1 MKHFSHSKKFISLLL
16 SVAVAMTMTLS
27 TVMTPLAAASV
38 SDLRQKLQEQQAA
51 LEKVNQQ
58 LKETQS
64 DKADAQA
71 LKTQLEQQKSLL
83 LSQIGTLTEQIGGL
97 DNDIVNKQDEINQK
111 QQEVDQKQAEY
122 DQRWAD
128 FKNRMRA
135 MQRLNDGGSIA
146 LLSSAT
152 NLYQLL
158 TFATTLEQIVSKDE
172 EICQQLEDE
181 HTQLEQQRAELEQA
195 KADLEATKADYEAQ
209 KAALN
214 SKTSELAENIFKAE
228 QEGGTQGVSSESISK
243 AEAEEQ
249 ALKEAQIEANKKVDE
264 AAKELDAALNAA
276 NQAYGN
282 ASIQCSLDFGRPLA
296 TYKYISCYFGGNGHR
311 GTDYAAPGGTEIYA
325 VSGGVVTAAAYHYSW
340 GYYVQVYHGKD
351 DNGNSYSTLYAHM
364 KSCAVQVGQTV
375 TAGQV
380 IGYLGHTGNTT
391 GNACHFE
398 MQVNGVL
405 TEPRYFTAYTGSDA
419 AELTQ
424 EKADEILAEAVLR
437 AASDQTTAVD
447 GAAALSGVDLFTLPV
462 VPPPQVSGYAPESG
476 HSGID
481 FAAEEGAGVYAVAGG
496 IVTAADYDVEK
507 GNYVVLDHG
516 GGLETEYQHMK
527 SLLVSAGQSVAQC
540 QILGY
545 VGSTGN
551 STGPHL
557 HFEARQDGAPADLT
571 GTALL
576 AE

>member
-58 LKETQS
+58 LKEAQS
-64 DKADAQA
+64 DKADAQS

-97 DNDIVNKQDEINQK
+97 DNEIVNKQDEINQK

-128 FKNRMRA
+128 FKDRMRA

-195 KADLEATKADYEAQ
+195 KADLEAKKADYEAQ

-214 SKTSELAENIFKAE
+214 SKTSELAENIS
-228 QEGGTQGVSSESISK
+228 QTNESISK

-364 KSCAVQVGQTV
+364 NSAPIVSVGQNV
-375 TAGQV
+375 SKGQ
-380 IGYLGHTGNTT
+380 T
-391 GNACHFE
+391 
-398 MQVNGVL
+398 
-405 TEPRYFTAYTGSDA
+405 
-419 AELTQ
+419 
-424 EKADEILAEAVLR
+424 
-437 AASDQTTAVD
+437 
-447 GAAALSGVDLFTLPV
+447 
-462 VPPPQVSGYAPESG
+462 
-476 HSGID
+476 
-481 FAAEEGAGVYAVAGG
+481 
-496 IVTAADYDVEK
+496 
-507 GNYVVLDHG
+507 
-516 GGLETEYQHMK
+516 
-527 SLLVSAGQSVAQC
+527 
-540 QILGY
+540 LGY

-551 STGPHL
+551 STGNHL
-557 HFEARQDGAPADLT
+557 HLEMKVNNVLVNVMNY
-571 GTALL
+571 LS
-576 AE
+576 

>member
-128 FKNRMRA
+128 FKDRMRA

-195 KADLEATKADYEAQ
+195 KADLEAKKADYEAQ

-214 SKTSELAENIFKAE
+214 SKTSELAENIS
-228 QEGGTQGVSSESISK
+228 QTDESISK

-296 TYKYISCYFGGNGHR
+296 TYKYVSCYFGGNGHR

-364 KSCAVQVGQTV
+364 NSAP
-375 TAGQV
+375 
-380 IGYLGHTGNTT
+380 I
-391 GNACHFE
+391 
-398 MQVNGVL
+398 
-405 TEPRYFTAYTGSDA
+405 
-419 AELTQ
+419 
-424 EKADEILAEAVLR
+424 
-437 AASDQTTAVD
+437 
-447 GAAALSGVDLFTLPV
+447 
-462 VPPPQVSGYAPESG
+462 VS
-476 HSGID
+476 
-481 FAAEEGAGVYAVAGG
+481 V
-496 IVTAADYDVEK
+496 
-507 GNYVVLDHG
+507 
-516 GGLETEYQHMK
+516 
-527 SLLVSAGQSVAQC
+527 GQSVSKGQT
-540 QILGY
+540 LGY

-551 STGPHL
+551 HL
-557 HFEARQDGAPADLT
+557 HLEMKVNNVLVNVMNY
-571 GTALL
+571 LS
-576 AE
+576 

>member
-58 LKETQS
+58 LKEAQS

-71 LKTQLEQQKSLL
+71 IKTQLEQQKSLL

-97 DNDIVNKQDEINQK
+97 DNEIVNKQDEINQK

-128 FKNRMRA
+128 FKDRMRA

-195 KADLEATKADYEAQ
+195 KADLEAKKADYEAQ

-214 SKTSELAENIFKAE
+214 SKTSELAENIS
-228 QEGGTQGVSSESISK
+228 QTDESISK

-296 TYKYISCYFGGNGHR
+296 TYKYVSCYFGGNGHR

-364 KSCAVQVGQTV
+364 NSAP
-375 TAGQV
+375 
-380 IGYLGHTGNTT
+380 I
-391 GNACHFE
+391 
-398 MQVNGVL
+398 
-405 TEPRYFTAYTGSDA
+405 
-419 AELTQ
+419 
-424 EKADEILAEAVLR
+424 
-437 AASDQTTAVD
+437 
-447 GAAALSGVDLFTLPV
+447 
-462 VPPPQVSGYAPESG
+462 VS
-476 HSGID
+476 
-481 FAAEEGAGVYAVAGG
+481 V
-496 IVTAADYDVEK
+496 
-507 GNYVVLDHG
+507 
-516 GGLETEYQHMK
+516 
-527 SLLVSAGQSVAQC
+527 GQSVSKGQR
-540 QILGY
+540 LGY

-551 STGPHL
+551 STGNHL
-557 HFEARQDGAPADLT
+557 HLEMKVNNVLVNVMNY
-571 GTALL
+571 LS
-576 AE
+576 

>member
-58 LKETQS
+58 LKEAQS

-128 FKNRMRA
+128 FKDRMRA

-214 SKTSELAENIFKAE
+214 NKTSELAENIS
-228 QEGGTQGVSSESISK
+228 QTDESISK

-364 KSCAVQVGQTV
+364 NSAP
-375 TAGQV
+375 
-380 IGYLGHTGNTT
+380 I
-391 GNACHFE
+391 
-398 MQVNGVL
+398 
-405 TEPRYFTAYTGSDA
+405 
-419 AELTQ
+419 
-424 EKADEILAEAVLR
+424 
-437 AASDQTTAVD
+437 
-447 GAAALSGVDLFTLPV
+447 
-462 VPPPQVSGYAPESG
+462 VS
-476 HSGID
+476 
-481 FAAEEGAGVYAVAGG
+481 V
-496 IVTAADYDVEK
+496 
-507 GNYVVLDHG
+507 
-516 GGLETEYQHMK
+516 
-527 SLLVSAGQSVAQC
+527 GQSVSKGQT
-540 QILGY
+540 LGY

-551 STGPHL
+551 STGNHL
-557 HFEARQDGAPADLT
+557 HLEMKVNNVLVNVMNY
-571 GTALL
+571 LS
-576 AE
+576 

>member
-71 LKTQLEQQKSLL
+71 IKTQLEQQKSLL

-128 FKNRMRA
+128 FKDRMRA

-195 KADLEATKADYEAQ
+195 KADLEATQADLETQ
-209 KAALN
+209 KTALDG
-214 SKTSELAENIFKAE
+214 KTNELAQNIS
-228 QEGGTQGVSSESISK
+228 QTDESISK

-296 TYKYISCYFGGNGHR
+296 TYKYVSCYFGGNGHR

-364 KSCAVQVGQTV
+364 NSAP
-375 TAGQV
+375 
-380 IGYLGHTGNTT
+380 I
-391 GNACHFE
+391 
-398 MQVNGVL
+398 
-405 TEPRYFTAYTGSDA
+405 
-419 AELTQ
+419 
-424 EKADEILAEAVLR
+424 
-437 AASDQTTAVD
+437 
-447 GAAALSGVDLFTLPV
+447 
-462 VPPPQVSGYAPESG
+462 VS
-476 HSGID
+476 
-481 FAAEEGAGVYAVAGG
+481 V
-496 IVTAADYDVEK
+496 
-507 GNYVVLDHG
+507 
-516 GGLETEYQHMK
+516 
-527 SLLVSAGQSVAQC
+527 GQSVSKGQT
-540 QILGY
+540 LGY

-551 STGPHL
+551 STGNHL
-557 HFEARQDGAPADLT
+557 HLEMKVNNVLVNVMNY
-571 GTALL
+571 LS
-576 AE
+576 

>member
-71 LKTQLEQQKSLL
+71 IKTQLEQQKSLL

-128 FKNRMRA
+128 FKDRMRA

-214 SKTSELAENIFKAE
+214 SKTSELAENIS
-228 QEGGTQGVSSESISK
+228 QTDESISK

-364 KSCAVQVGQTV
+364 NSAP
-375 TAGQV
+375 
-380 IGYLGHTGNTT
+380 I
-391 GNACHFE
+391 
-398 MQVNGVL
+398 
-405 TEPRYFTAYTGSDA
+405 
-419 AELTQ
+419 
-424 EKADEILAEAVLR
+424 
-437 AASDQTTAVD
+437 
-447 GAAALSGVDLFTLPV
+447 
-462 VPPPQVSGYAPESG
+462 VS
-476 HSGID
+476 
-481 FAAEEGAGVYAVAGG
+481 V
-496 IVTAADYDVEK
+496 
-507 GNYVVLDHG
+507 
-516 GGLETEYQHMK
+516 
-527 SLLVSAGQSVAQC
+527 GQSVSKGQT
-540 QILGY
+540 LGY

-551 STGPHL
+551 STGNHL
-557 HFEARQDGAPADLT
+557 HLEMKVNNVLVNVMNY
-571 GTALL
+571 LS
-576 AE
+576 

>member
-1 MKHFSHSKKFISLLL
+1 MKYFSHSKKYISLLL

-128 FKNRMRA
+128 FKDRMRA

-214 SKTSELAENIFKAE
+214 SKTSELAENIS
-228 QEGGTQGVSSESISK
+228 QTDESISK

-296 TYKYISCYFGGNGHR
+296 TYKYVSCYFGGNGHR

-364 KSCAVQVGQTV
+364 NSAP
-375 TAGQV
+375 
-380 IGYLGHTGNTT
+380 I
-391 GNACHFE
+391 
-398 MQVNGVL
+398 
-405 TEPRYFTAYTGSDA
+405 
-419 AELTQ
+419 
-424 EKADEILAEAVLR
+424 
-437 AASDQTTAVD
+437 
-447 GAAALSGVDLFTLPV
+447 
-462 VPPPQVSGYAPESG
+462 VS
-476 HSGID
+476 
-481 FAAEEGAGVYAVAGG
+481 V
-496 IVTAADYDVEK
+496 
-507 GNYVVLDHG
+507 
-516 GGLETEYQHMK
+516 
-527 SLLVSAGQSVAQC
+527 GQSVSKGQR
-540 QILGY
+540 LGY

-551 STGPHL
+551 STGNHL
-557 HFEARQDGAPADLT
+557 HLEMKVNNVLVNVMNY
-571 GTALL
+571 LS
-576 AE
+576 

>member
-58 LKETQS
+58 LKDAQS

-128 FKNRMRA
+128 FKDRMRA

-214 SKTSELAENIFKAE
+214 SKTSELAENIS
-228 QEGGTQGVSSESISK
+228 QTDESISK

-296 TYKYISCYFGGNGHR
+296 TYKYVSCYFGGNGHR

-364 KSCAVQVGQTV
+364 NSAP
-375 TAGQV
+375 
-380 IGYLGHTGNTT
+380 I
-391 GNACHFE
+391 
-398 MQVNGVL
+398 
-405 TEPRYFTAYTGSDA
+405 
-419 AELTQ
+419 
-424 EKADEILAEAVLR
+424 
-437 AASDQTTAVD
+437 
-447 GAAALSGVDLFTLPV
+447 
-462 VPPPQVSGYAPESG
+462 VS
-476 HSGID
+476 
-481 FAAEEGAGVYAVAGG
+481 V
-496 IVTAADYDVEK
+496 
-507 GNYVVLDHG
+507 
-516 GGLETEYQHMK
+516 
-527 SLLVSAGQSVAQC
+527 GQSVSKGQR
-540 QILGY
+540 LGY

-551 STGPHL
+551 STGNHL
-557 HFEARQDGAPADLT
+557 HLEMKVNNVLVNVMNY
-571 GTALL
+571 LS
-576 AE
+576 

>member
-1 MKHFSHSKKFISLLL
+1 MKHFSHSKKIISLLL

-58 LKETQS
+58 LKEAQS

-97 DNDIVNKQDEINQK
+97 DNEIVNKQDEINQK

-128 FKNRMRA
+128 FKDRMRA

-214 SKTSELAENIFKAE
+214 SKTSELAENIS
-228 QEGGTQGVSSESISK
+228 QTDESISK

-364 KSCAVQVGQTV
+364 NSAP
-375 TAGQV
+375 
-380 IGYLGHTGNTT
+380 I
-391 GNACHFE
+391 
-398 MQVNGVL
+398 
-405 TEPRYFTAYTGSDA
+405 
-419 AELTQ
+419 
-424 EKADEILAEAVLR
+424 
-437 AASDQTTAVD
+437 
-447 GAAALSGVDLFTLPV
+447 
-462 VPPPQVSGYAPESG
+462 VS
-476 HSGID
+476 
-481 FAAEEGAGVYAVAGG
+481 V
-496 IVTAADYDVEK
+496 
-507 GNYVVLDHG
+507 
-516 GGLETEYQHMK
+516 
-527 SLLVSAGQSVAQC
+527 GQSVSKGQK
-540 QILGY
+540 LGY

-551 STGPHL
+551 STGNHL
-557 HFEARQDGAPADLT
+557 HLEMKVNNVLVNVMNY
-571 GTALL
+571 LS
-576 AE
+576 

>member
-1 MKHFSHSKKFISLLL
+1 MKHFSHSKKSISLLL

-128 FKNRMRA
+128 FKDRMRA

-195 KADLEATKADYEAQ
+195 KADLEAKKADYEAQ

-214 SKTSELAENIFKAE
+214 SKTSELAENISQTDE
-228 QEGGTQGVSSESISK
+228 NISK

-364 KSCAVQVGQTV
+364 NSAP
-375 TAGQV
+375 
-380 IGYLGHTGNTT
+380 I
-391 GNACHFE
+391 
-398 MQVNGVL
+398 
-405 TEPRYFTAYTGSDA
+405 
-419 AELTQ
+419 
-424 EKADEILAEAVLR
+424 
-437 AASDQTTAVD
+437 
-447 GAAALSGVDLFTLPV
+447 
-462 VPPPQVSGYAPESG
+462 VS
-476 HSGID
+476 
-481 FAAEEGAGVYAVAGG
+481 V
-496 IVTAADYDVEK
+496 
-507 GNYVVLDHG
+507 
-516 GGLETEYQHMK
+516 
-527 SLLVSAGQSVAQC
+527 GQSVSKGQK
-540 QILGY
+540 LGY

-551 STGPHL
+551 STGNHL
-557 HFEARQDGAPADLT
+557 HLEMKVNNVLVNVMNY
-571 GTALL
+571 LS
-576 AE
+576 

>member
-27 TVMTPLAAASV
+27 TVMTPLAAANV

-71 LKTQLEQQKSLL
+71 IKTQLEQQKSLL

-128 FKNRMRA
+128 FKDRMRA

-195 KADLEATKADYEAQ
+195 KADLEAKKADYEAQ

-214 SKTSELAENIFKAE
+214 SKTSELAENIS
-228 QEGGTQGVSSESISK
+228 QTDESISK

-296 TYKYISCYFGGNGHR
+296 TYKYVSCYFGGNGHR

-364 KSCAVQVGQTV
+364 NSAP
-375 TAGQV
+375 
-380 IGYLGHTGNTT
+380 I
-391 GNACHFE
+391 
-398 MQVNGVL
+398 
-405 TEPRYFTAYTGSDA
+405 
-419 AELTQ
+419 
-424 EKADEILAEAVLR
+424 
-437 AASDQTTAVD
+437 
-447 GAAALSGVDLFTLPV
+447 
-462 VPPPQVSGYAPESG
+462 VS
-476 HSGID
+476 
-481 FAAEEGAGVYAVAGG
+481 V
-496 IVTAADYDVEK
+496 
-507 GNYVVLDHG
+507 
-516 GGLETEYQHMK
+516 
-527 SLLVSAGQSVAQC
+527 GQSVSKGQR
-540 QILGY
+540 LGY

-551 STGPHL
+551 STGNHL
-557 HFEARQDGAPADLT
+557 HLEMKVNNVLVNVMNY
-571 GTALL
+571 LS
-576 AE
+576 

>member
-16 SVAVAMTMTLS
+16 SAAVAMTMTLS

-97 DNDIVNKQDEINQK
+97 DTDIANKQDEINQK

-128 FKNRMRA
+128 FKDRMRA

-214 SKTSELAENIFKAE
+214 SKTSELAENIS
-228 QEGGTQGVSSESISK
+228 QTDESISK

-296 TYKYISCYFGGNGHR
+296 TYEYVACYSGGHGPR
-311 GTDYAAPGGTEIYA
+311 GTFFNDTATTEIYA

-364 KSCAVQVGQTV
+364 NSAP
-375 TAGQV
+375 
-380 IGYLGHTGNTT
+380 I
-391 GNACHFE
+391 
-398 MQVNGVL
+398 
-405 TEPRYFTAYTGSDA
+405 
-419 AELTQ
+419 
-424 EKADEILAEAVLR
+424 
-437 AASDQTTAVD
+437 
-447 GAAALSGVDLFTLPV
+447 
-462 VPPPQVSGYAPESG
+462 VS
-476 HSGID
+476 
-481 FAAEEGAGVYAVAGG
+481 V
-496 IVTAADYDVEK
+496 
-507 GNYVVLDHG
+507 
-516 GGLETEYQHMK
+516 
-527 SLLVSAGQSVAQC
+527 GQSVSKGQT
-540 QILGY
+540 LGY

-551 STGPHL
+551 STGNHL
-557 HFEARQDGAPADLT
+557 HLEMKVNNVLVNVMNY
-571 GTALL
+571 LS
-576 AE
+576 

>member
-64 DKADAQA
+64 NKADAQA

-128 FKNRMRA
+128 FKDRMRA

-214 SKTSELAENIFKAE
+214 SKTSELAENIS
-228 QEGGTQGVSSESISK
+228 QTDESISK

-364 KSCAVQVGQTV
+364 NSAP
-375 TAGQV
+375 
-380 IGYLGHTGNTT
+380 I
-391 GNACHFE
+391 
-398 MQVNGVL
+398 
-405 TEPRYFTAYTGSDA
+405 
-419 AELTQ
+419 
-424 EKADEILAEAVLR
+424 
-437 AASDQTTAVD
+437 
-447 GAAALSGVDLFTLPV
+447 
-462 VPPPQVSGYAPESG
+462 VS
-476 HSGID
+476 
-481 FAAEEGAGVYAVAGG
+481 V
-496 IVTAADYDVEK
+496 
-507 GNYVVLDHG
+507 
-516 GGLETEYQHMK
+516 
-527 SLLVSAGQSVAQC
+527 GQSVSKGQT
-540 QILGY
+540 LGY

-551 STGPHL
+551 STGNHL
-557 HFEARQDGAPADLT
+557 HLEMKVNNVLVNVMNY
-571 GTALL
+571 LS
-576 AE
+576 

>member
-16 SVAVAMTMTLS
+16 SVAVAITMTLS

-58 LKETQS
+58 LKEAQS

-71 LKTQLEQQKSLL
+71 IKTQLEQQKSLL

-128 FKNRMRA
+128 FKDRMRA

-195 KADLEATKADYEAQ
+195 KADLEAKKADYEAQ

-214 SKTSELAENIFKAE
+214 SKTSELAENIS
-228 QEGGTQGVSSESISK
+228 QTNESISK

-296 TYKYISCYFGGNGHR
+296 TYKYVSCYFGGNGHR

-364 KSCAVQVGQTV
+364 NSAP
-375 TAGQV
+375 
-380 IGYLGHTGNTT
+380 I
-391 GNACHFE
+391 
-398 MQVNGVL
+398 
-405 TEPRYFTAYTGSDA
+405 
-419 AELTQ
+419 
-424 EKADEILAEAVLR
+424 
-437 AASDQTTAVD
+437 
-447 GAAALSGVDLFTLPV
+447 
-462 VPPPQVSGYAPESG
+462 VS
-476 HSGID
+476 
-481 FAAEEGAGVYAVAGG
+481 V
-496 IVTAADYDVEK
+496 
-507 GNYVVLDHG
+507 
-516 GGLETEYQHMK
+516 
-527 SLLVSAGQSVAQC
+527 GQSVSKGQR
-540 QILGY
+540 LGY

-551 STGPHL
+551 STGNHL
-557 HFEARQDGAPADLT
+557 HLEMKVNNVLVNVMNY
-571 GTALL
+571 LS
-576 AE
+576 

>member
-1 MKHFSHSKKFISLLL
+1 MKHFSHSKKYISLLL

-128 FKNRMRA
+128 FKDRMRA

-214 SKTSELAENIFKAE
+214 SKTSELAENIS
-228 QEGGTQGVSSESISK
+228 QTDESISK

-296 TYKYISCYFGGNGHR
+296 TYKYVSCYFGGNGHR

-364 KSCAVQVGQTV
+364 NSAP
-375 TAGQV
+375 
-380 IGYLGHTGNTT
+380 I
-391 GNACHFE
+391 
-398 MQVNGVL
+398 
-405 TEPRYFTAYTGSDA
+405 
-419 AELTQ
+419 
-424 EKADEILAEAVLR
+424 
-437 AASDQTTAVD
+437 
-447 GAAALSGVDLFTLPV
+447 
-462 VPPPQVSGYAPESG
+462 VS
-476 HSGID
+476 
-481 FAAEEGAGVYAVAGG
+481 V
-496 IVTAADYDVEK
+496 
-507 GNYVVLDHG
+507 
-516 GGLETEYQHMK
+516 
-527 SLLVSAGQSVAQC
+527 GQSVSKGQR
-540 QILGY
+540 LGY

-551 STGPHL
+551 STGNHL
-557 HFEARQDGAPADLT
+557 HLEMKVNNVLVNVMNY
-571 GTALL
+571 LS
-576 AE
+576 

>member
-1 MKHFSHSKKFISLLL
+1 MLL

-64 DKADAQA
+64 DKADAQS

-128 FKNRMRA
+128 FKDRMRA

-195 KADLEATKADYEAQ
+195 KADLEAKKADYEAQ

-214 SKTSELAENIFKAE
+214 SKTSELAENIS
-228 QEGGTQGVSSESISK
+228 QTDESISK

-296 TYKYISCYFGGNGHR
+296 TYKYVSCYFGGNGHR

-364 KSCAVQVGQTV
+364 NSAP
-375 TAGQV
+375 
-380 IGYLGHTGNTT
+380 I
-391 GNACHFE
+391 
-398 MQVNGVL
+398 
-405 TEPRYFTAYTGSDA
+405 
-419 AELTQ
+419 
-424 EKADEILAEAVLR
+424 
-437 AASDQTTAVD
+437 
-447 GAAALSGVDLFTLPV
+447 
-462 VPPPQVSGYAPESG
+462 VS
-476 HSGID
+476 
-481 FAAEEGAGVYAVAGG
+481 V
-496 IVTAADYDVEK
+496 
-507 GNYVVLDHG
+507 
-516 GGLETEYQHMK
+516 
-527 SLLVSAGQSVAQC
+527 GQSVSKGQR
-540 QILGY
+540 LGY

-551 STGPHL
+551 STGNHL
-557 HFEARQDGAPADLT
+557 HLEMKVNNVLVNVMNY
-571 GTALL
+571 LS
-576 AE
+576 

>member
-71 LKTQLEQQKSLL
+71 IKTQLEQQKSLL

-97 DNDIVNKQDEINQK
+97 DNEIVNKQDEINQK

-128 FKNRMRA
+128 FKDRMRA

-195 KADLEATKADYEAQ
+195 KADLEAKKADYEAQ

-214 SKTSELAENIFKAE
+214 SKTSELAENIS
-228 QEGGTQGVSSESISK
+228 QTDESISK

-296 TYKYISCYFGGNGHR
+296 TYKYVSCYFGGNGHR

-364 KSCAVQVGQTV
+364 NSAPIVSVGQNV
-375 TAGQV
+375 SKGQ
-380 IGYLGHTGNTT
+380 T
-391 GNACHFE
+391 
-398 MQVNGVL
+398 
-405 TEPRYFTAYTGSDA
+405 
-419 AELTQ
+419 
-424 EKADEILAEAVLR
+424 
-437 AASDQTTAVD
+437 
-447 GAAALSGVDLFTLPV
+447 
-462 VPPPQVSGYAPESG
+462 
-476 HSGID
+476 
-481 FAAEEGAGVYAVAGG
+481 
-496 IVTAADYDVEK
+496 
-507 GNYVVLDHG
+507 
-516 GGLETEYQHMK
+516 
-527 SLLVSAGQSVAQC
+527 
-540 QILGY
+540 LGY

-551 STGPHL
+551 STGNHL
-557 HFEARQDGAPADLT
+557 HLEMKVNNVLVNVMNY
-571 GTALL
+571 LS
-576 AE
+576 

>member
-128 FKNRMRA
+128 FKDRMRA

-195 KADLEATKADYEAQ
+195 KADLEAKKADYEAQ

-214 SKTSELAENIFKAE
+214 SKTSELAENISQTDE
-228 QEGGTQGVSSESISK
+228 NISK

-364 KSCAVQVGQTV
+364 NSAP
-375 TAGQV
+375 
-380 IGYLGHTGNTT
+380 I
-391 GNACHFE
+391 
-398 MQVNGVL
+398 
-405 TEPRYFTAYTGSDA
+405 
-419 AELTQ
+419 
-424 EKADEILAEAVLR
+424 
-437 AASDQTTAVD
+437 
-447 GAAALSGVDLFTLPV
+447 
-462 VPPPQVSGYAPESG
+462 VS
-476 HSGID
+476 
-481 FAAEEGAGVYAVAGG
+481 V
-496 IVTAADYDVEK
+496 
-507 GNYVVLDHG
+507 
-516 GGLETEYQHMK
+516 
-527 SLLVSAGQSVAQC
+527 GQSVSKGQK
-540 QILGY
+540 LGY

-551 STGPHL
+551 STGNHL
-557 HFEARQDGAPADLT
+557 HLEMKVNNVLVNVMNY
-571 GTALL
+571 LS
-576 AE
+576 

>member
-58 LKETQS
+58 LKEAQS

-111 QQEVDQKQAEY
+111 QQEVDQKQDEY

-128 FKNRMRA
+128 FKDRMRA

-195 KADLEATKADYEAQ
+195 KADLEAKKADYEAQ

-214 SKTSELAENIFKAE
+214 SKTSELAENIS
-228 QEGGTQGVSSESISK
+228 QTDESISK

-282 ASIQCSLDFGRPLA
+282 ASIQCSLDFGHPLA

-364 KSCAVQVGQTV
+364 NSAP
-375 TAGQV
+375 
-380 IGYLGHTGNTT
+380 I
-391 GNACHFE
+391 
-398 MQVNGVL
+398 
-405 TEPRYFTAYTGSDA
+405 
-419 AELTQ
+419 
-424 EKADEILAEAVLR
+424 
-437 AASDQTTAVD
+437 
-447 GAAALSGVDLFTLPV
+447 
-462 VPPPQVSGYAPESG
+462 VS
-476 HSGID
+476 
-481 FAAEEGAGVYAVAGG
+481 V
-496 IVTAADYDVEK
+496 
-507 GNYVVLDHG
+507 
-516 GGLETEYQHMK
+516 
-527 SLLVSAGQSVAQC
+527 GQSVSKGQR
-540 QILGY
+540 LGY

-551 STGPHL
+551 STGNHL
-557 HFEARQDGAPADLT
+557 HLEMKVNNVLVNVMNY
-571 GTALL
+571 LS
-576 AE
+576 

>member
-1 MKHFSHSKKFISLLL
+1 MKHFSHSKKFISMLL

-51 LEKVNQQ
+51 LETVNQQ

-128 FKNRMRA
+128 FKDRMRA

-214 SKTSELAENIFKAE
+214 SKTSELAENIS
-228 QEGGTQGVSSESISK
+228 QTDESISK

-296 TYKYISCYFGGNGHR
+296 TYKYVSCYFGGNGHR

-364 KSCAVQVGQTV
+364 NSAP
-375 TAGQV
+375 
-380 IGYLGHTGNTT
+380 I
-391 GNACHFE
+391 
-398 MQVNGVL
+398 
-405 TEPRYFTAYTGSDA
+405 
-419 AELTQ
+419 
-424 EKADEILAEAVLR
+424 
-437 AASDQTTAVD
+437 
-447 GAAALSGVDLFTLPV
+447 
-462 VPPPQVSGYAPESG
+462 VS
-476 HSGID
+476 
-481 FAAEEGAGVYAVAGG
+481 V
-496 IVTAADYDVEK
+496 
-507 GNYVVLDHG
+507 
-516 GGLETEYQHMK
+516 
-527 SLLVSAGQSVAQC
+527 GQSVSKGQT
-540 QILGY
+540 LGY

-551 STGPHL
+551 STGNHL
-557 HFEARQDGAPADLT
+557 HLEMKVNNVLVNVMNY
-571 GTALL
+571 LS
-576 AE
+576 

>member
-58 LKETQS
+58 LKEAQS

-128 FKNRMRA
+128 FKDRMRA

-195 KADLEATKADYEAQ
+195 KADLEAKKADYEAQ

-214 SKTSELAENIFKAE
+214 SKTSELAENIS
-228 QEGGTQGVSSESISK
+228 QTDESISK

-364 KSCAVQVGQTV
+364 NSAP
-375 TAGQV
+375 
-380 IGYLGHTGNTT
+380 I
-391 GNACHFE
+391 
-398 MQVNGVL
+398 
-405 TEPRYFTAYTGSDA
+405 
-419 AELTQ
+419 
-424 EKADEILAEAVLR
+424 
-437 AASDQTTAVD
+437 
-447 GAAALSGVDLFTLPV
+447 
-462 VPPPQVSGYAPESG
+462 VS
-476 HSGID
+476 
-481 FAAEEGAGVYAVAGG
+481 V
-496 IVTAADYDVEK
+496 
-507 GNYVVLDHG
+507 
-516 GGLETEYQHMK
+516 
-527 SLLVSAGQSVAQC
+527 GQSVSKGQT
-540 QILGY
+540 LGY

-551 STGPHL
+551 STGNHL
-557 HFEARQDGAPADLT
+557 HLEMKVNNVLVNVMNY
-571 GTALL
+571 LS
-576 AE
+576 

>member
-71 LKTQLEQQKSLL
+71 IKTQLEQQNSLL

-128 FKNRMRA
+128 FKDRMRA

-195 KADLEATKADYEAQ
+195 KADLEAKKADYEAQ

-214 SKTSELAENIFKAE
+214 SKTSELAENIS
-228 QEGGTQGVSSESISK
+228 QTDESISK

-364 KSCAVQVGQTV
+364 NSAPIVSVGQNV
-375 TAGQV
+375 SKGQ
-380 IGYLGHTGNTT
+380 T
-391 GNACHFE
+391 
-398 MQVNGVL
+398 
-405 TEPRYFTAYTGSDA
+405 
-419 AELTQ
+419 
-424 EKADEILAEAVLR
+424 
-437 AASDQTTAVD
+437 
-447 GAAALSGVDLFTLPV
+447 
-462 VPPPQVSGYAPESG
+462 
-476 HSGID
+476 
-481 FAAEEGAGVYAVAGG
+481 
-496 IVTAADYDVEK
+496 
-507 GNYVVLDHG
+507 
-516 GGLETEYQHMK
+516 
-527 SLLVSAGQSVAQC
+527 
-540 QILGY
+540 LGY

-551 STGPHL
+551 STGNHL
-557 HFEARQDGAPADLT
+557 HLEMKVNNVLVNVMNY
-571 GTALL
+571 LS
-576 AE
+576 

>member
-58 LKETQS
+58 LKEAQS

-128 FKNRMRA
+128 FKDRMRA

-195 KADLEATKADYEAQ
+195 KADLEAKKADYEAQ

-214 SKTSELAENIFKAE
+214 SKTSELAENIS
-228 QEGGTQGVSSESISK
+228 QTDESISK

-282 ASIQCSLDFGRPLA
+282 ASIQCSLDFGHPLA

-364 KSCAVQVGQTV
+364 NSAP
-375 TAGQV
+375 
-380 IGYLGHTGNTT
+380 I
-391 GNACHFE
+391 
-398 MQVNGVL
+398 
-405 TEPRYFTAYTGSDA
+405 
-419 AELTQ
+419 
-424 EKADEILAEAVLR
+424 
-437 AASDQTTAVD
+437 
-447 GAAALSGVDLFTLPV
+447 
-462 VPPPQVSGYAPESG
+462 VS
-476 HSGID
+476 
-481 FAAEEGAGVYAVAGG
+481 V
-496 IVTAADYDVEK
+496 
-507 GNYVVLDHG
+507 
-516 GGLETEYQHMK
+516 
-527 SLLVSAGQSVAQC
+527 GQSVSKGQR
-540 QILGY
+540 LGY

-551 STGPHL
+551 STGNHL
-557 HFEARQDGAPADLT
+557 HLEMKVNNVLVNVMNY
-571 GTALL
+571 LS
-576 AE
+576 

>member
-128 FKNRMRA
+128 FKDRMRA

-214 SKTSELAENIFKAE
+214 SATSELAENIS
-228 QEGGTQGVSSESISK
+228 QTDESISK

-296 TYKYISCYFGGNGHR
+296 TYKYVSCYFGGNGHR

-364 KSCAVQVGQTV
+364 NSAP
-375 TAGQV
+375 
-380 IGYLGHTGNTT
+380 I
-391 GNACHFE
+391 
-398 MQVNGVL
+398 
-405 TEPRYFTAYTGSDA
+405 
-419 AELTQ
+419 
-424 EKADEILAEAVLR
+424 
-437 AASDQTTAVD
+437 
-447 GAAALSGVDLFTLPV
+447 
-462 VPPPQVSGYAPESG
+462 VS
-476 HSGID
+476 
-481 FAAEEGAGVYAVAGG
+481 V
-496 IVTAADYDVEK
+496 
-507 GNYVVLDHG
+507 
-516 GGLETEYQHMK
+516 
-527 SLLVSAGQSVAQC
+527 GQSVSKGQR
-540 QILGY
+540 LGY

-551 STGPHL
+551 STGNHL
-557 HFEARQDGAPADLT
+557 HLEMKVNNVLVNVMNY
-571 GTALL
+571 LS
-576 AE
+576 

>member
-1 MKHFSHSKKFISLLL
+1 MKHFSHSKKIISLLL
-16 SVAVAMTMTLS
+16 SAAVAMTMTLS
-27 TVMTPLAAASV
+27 TVMTPLAAANV

-71 LKTQLEQQKSLL
+71 IKTQLEQQKSLL

-128 FKNRMRA
+128 FKDRMRA

-195 KADLEATKADYEAQ
+195 KADLEAKKADYEAQ

-214 SKTSELAENIFKAE
+214 SKTSELAENIS
-228 QEGGTQGVSSESISK
+228 QTDESISK

-296 TYKYISCYFGGNGHR
+296 TYKYVSCYFGGNGHR

-364 KSCAVQVGQTV
+364 NSAP
-375 TAGQV
+375 
-380 IGYLGHTGNTT
+380 I
-391 GNACHFE
+391 
-398 MQVNGVL
+398 
-405 TEPRYFTAYTGSDA
+405 
-419 AELTQ
+419 
-424 EKADEILAEAVLR
+424 
-437 AASDQTTAVD
+437 
-447 GAAALSGVDLFTLPV
+447 
-462 VPPPQVSGYAPESG
+462 VS
-476 HSGID
+476 
-481 FAAEEGAGVYAVAGG
+481 V
-496 IVTAADYDVEK
+496 
-507 GNYVVLDHG
+507 
-516 GGLETEYQHMK
+516 
-527 SLLVSAGQSVAQC
+527 GQSVSKGQT
-540 QILGY
+540 LGF

-551 STGPHL
+551 STGNHL
-557 HFEARQDGAPADLT
+557 HLEMKVNNVLVNVMNY
-571 GTALL
+571 LS
-576 AE
+576 

>member
-128 FKNRMRA
+128 FKDRMRA

-195 KADLEATKADYEAQ
+195 KADLEAKKADYEAQ

-214 SKTSELAENIFKAE
+214 SKTSELAENIS
-228 QEGGTQGVSSESISK
+228 QTDESISK

-296 TYKYISCYFGGNGHR
+296 TYKYVSCYFGGNGHR

-364 KSCAVQVGQTV
+364 NSAP
-375 TAGQV
+375 
-380 IGYLGHTGNTT
+380 I
-391 GNACHFE
+391 
-398 MQVNGVL
+398 
-405 TEPRYFTAYTGSDA
+405 
-419 AELTQ
+419 
-424 EKADEILAEAVLR
+424 
-437 AASDQTTAVD
+437 
-447 GAAALSGVDLFTLPV
+447 
-462 VPPPQVSGYAPESG
+462 VS
-476 HSGID
+476 
-481 FAAEEGAGVYAVAGG
+481 V
-496 IVTAADYDVEK
+496 
-507 GNYVVLDHG
+507 
-516 GGLETEYQHMK
+516 
-527 SLLVSAGQSVAQC
+527 GQSVSKGQR
-540 QILGY
+540 LGY

-551 STGPHL
+551 STGNHL
-557 HFEARQDGAPADLT
+557 HLELKVNNV
-571 GTALL
+571 LVNVMNYL
-576 AE
+576 S

>member
-58 LKETQS
+58 LKEAQG

-97 DNDIVNKQDEINQK
+97 DNEIVNKQDEINQK

-128 FKNRMRA
+128 FKDRMRA

-214 SKTSELAENIFKAE
+214 SKTSELAENIS
-228 QEGGTQGVSSESISK
+228 QTDESISK

-364 KSCAVQVGQTV
+364 NSAP
-375 TAGQV
+375 
-380 IGYLGHTGNTT
+380 I
-391 GNACHFE
+391 
-398 MQVNGVL
+398 
-405 TEPRYFTAYTGSDA
+405 
-419 AELTQ
+419 
-424 EKADEILAEAVLR
+424 
-437 AASDQTTAVD
+437 
-447 GAAALSGVDLFTLPV
+447 
-462 VPPPQVSGYAPESG
+462 VS
-476 HSGID
+476 
-481 FAAEEGAGVYAVAGG
+481 V
-496 IVTAADYDVEK
+496 
-507 GNYVVLDHG
+507 
-516 GGLETEYQHMK
+516 
-527 SLLVSAGQSVAQC
+527 GQSVSKGQR
-540 QILGY
+540 LGY

-551 STGPHL
+551 STGNHL
-557 HFEARQDGAPADLT
+557 HLEMKVNNVLVNVMNY
-571 GTALL
+571 LS
-576 AE
+576 

>member
-58 LKETQS
+58 LKEAQG

-128 FKNRMRA
+128 FKDRMRA

-214 SKTSELAENIFKAE
+214 SKTSELAENIS
-228 QEGGTQGVSSESISK
+228 QTDESISK

-296 TYKYISCYFGGNGHR
+296 TYKYVSCYFGGNGHR

-364 KSCAVQVGQTV
+364 NSAPIVSVGDSVSKGQT
-375 TAGQV
+375 
-380 IGYLGHTGNTT
+380 
-391 GNACHFE
+391 
-398 MQVNGVL
+398 
-405 TEPRYFTAYTGSDA
+405 
-419 AELTQ
+419 
-424 EKADEILAEAVLR
+424 
-437 AASDQTTAVD
+437 
-447 GAAALSGVDLFTLPV
+447 
-462 VPPPQVSGYAPESG
+462 
-476 HSGID
+476 
-481 FAAEEGAGVYAVAGG
+481 
-496 IVTAADYDVEK
+496 
-507 GNYVVLDHG
+507 
-516 GGLETEYQHMK
+516 
-527 SLLVSAGQSVAQC
+527 
-540 QILGY
+540 LGY

-551 STGPHL
+551 STGNHL
-557 HFEARQDGAPADLT
+557 HLEMKVNNVLVNVMNY
-571 GTALL
+571 LS
-576 AE
+576 

>member
-16 SVAVAMTMTLS
+16 SVAVSMTMTLS

-58 LKETQS
+58 LKEAQS

-97 DNDIVNKQDEINQK
+97 DNEIVNKQDEINQK

-128 FKNRMRA
+128 FKDRMRA

-158 TFATTLEQIVSKDE
+158 TFSTTLEQIVSKDE

-214 SKTSELAENIFKAE
+214 SKTSELAENIS
-228 QEGGTQGVSSESISK
+228 QTDESISK

-364 KSCAVQVGQTV
+364 NSAPIVSVGQNV
-375 TAGQV
+375 SKGQ
-380 IGYLGHTGNTT
+380 T
-391 GNACHFE
+391 
-398 MQVNGVL
+398 
-405 TEPRYFTAYTGSDA
+405 
-419 AELTQ
+419 
-424 EKADEILAEAVLR
+424 
-437 AASDQTTAVD
+437 
-447 GAAALSGVDLFTLPV
+447 
-462 VPPPQVSGYAPESG
+462 
-476 HSGID
+476 
-481 FAAEEGAGVYAVAGG
+481 
-496 IVTAADYDVEK
+496 
-507 GNYVVLDHG
+507 
-516 GGLETEYQHMK
+516 
-527 SLLVSAGQSVAQC
+527 
-540 QILGY
+540 LGY

-551 STGPHL
+551 STGNHL
-557 HFEARQDGAPADLT
+557 HLEMKVNNVLVNVMNY
-571 GTALL
+571 LS
-576 AE
+576 

>member
-128 FKNRMRA
+128 FKDRMRA

-214 SKTSELAENIFKAE
+214 SKTSELAENIS
-228 QEGGTQGVSSESISK
+228 QTDESISK

-364 KSCAVQVGQTV
+364 NSAPIVSVGDSVSKGQT
-375 TAGQV
+375 
-380 IGYLGHTGNTT
+380 
-391 GNACHFE
+391 
-398 MQVNGVL
+398 
-405 TEPRYFTAYTGSDA
+405 
-419 AELTQ
+419 
-424 EKADEILAEAVLR
+424 
-437 AASDQTTAVD
+437 
-447 GAAALSGVDLFTLPV
+447 
-462 VPPPQVSGYAPESG
+462 
-476 HSGID
+476 
-481 FAAEEGAGVYAVAGG
+481 
-496 IVTAADYDVEK
+496 
-507 GNYVVLDHG
+507 
-516 GGLETEYQHMK
+516 
-527 SLLVSAGQSVAQC
+527 
-540 QILGY
+540 LGY

-551 STGPHL
+551 STGNHL
-557 HFEARQDGAPADLT
+557 HLEMKVNNVLVNVMNY
-571 GTALL
+571 LS
-576 AE
+576 

>member
-58 LKETQS
+58 LKEAQS

-128 FKNRMRA
+128 FKDRMRA

-214 SKTSELAENIFKAE
+214 SKTSELAQNIS
-228 QEGGTQGVSSESISK
+228 QTNESISK

-296 TYKYISCYFGGNGHR
+296 TYKYVSCYFGGNGHR

-364 KSCAVQVGQTV
+364 NSAP
-375 TAGQV
+375 
-380 IGYLGHTGNTT
+380 I
-391 GNACHFE
+391 
-398 MQVNGVL
+398 
-405 TEPRYFTAYTGSDA
+405 
-419 AELTQ
+419 
-424 EKADEILAEAVLR
+424 
-437 AASDQTTAVD
+437 
-447 GAAALSGVDLFTLPV
+447 
-462 VPPPQVSGYAPESG
+462 VS
-476 HSGID
+476 
-481 FAAEEGAGVYAVAGG
+481 V
-496 IVTAADYDVEK
+496 
-507 GNYVVLDHG
+507 
-516 GGLETEYQHMK
+516 
-527 SLLVSAGQSVAQC
+527 GQSVSKGQT
-540 QILGY
+540 LGY

-551 STGPHL
+551 STGNHL
-557 HFEARQDGAPADLT
+557 HLEMKVNNVLVNVMNY
-571 GTALL
+571 LS
-576 AE
+576 

>member
-128 FKNRMRA
+128 FKDRMRA

-214 SKTSELAENIFKAE
+214 SKTSELAENIS
-228 QEGGTQGVSSESISK
+228 QTDESISK

-296 TYKYISCYFGGNGHR
+296 TYKYVSCYFGGNGHR

-364 KSCAVQVGQTV
+364 NSAP
-375 TAGQV
+375 
-380 IGYLGHTGNTT
+380 I
-391 GNACHFE
+391 
-398 MQVNGVL
+398 
-405 TEPRYFTAYTGSDA
+405 
-419 AELTQ
+419 
-424 EKADEILAEAVLR
+424 
-437 AASDQTTAVD
+437 
-447 GAAALSGVDLFTLPV
+447 
-462 VPPPQVSGYAPESG
+462 VS
-476 HSGID
+476 
-481 FAAEEGAGVYAVAGG
+481 V
-496 IVTAADYDVEK
+496 
-507 GNYVVLDHG
+507 
-516 GGLETEYQHMK
+516 
-527 SLLVSAGQSVAQC
+527 GQSVSKGQR
-540 QILGY
+540 LGY

-551 STGPHL
+551 HL
-557 HFEARQDGAPADLT
+557 HLEMKVNNVLVNVMNY
-571 GTALL
+571 LS
-576 AE
+576 